1 MLKHITAASIFLL
14 VALLMSAPT
23 AVMAEMGDE
32 LGTSIAHDHPLMAP
46 DEDFWGEEVIE
57 GMVNSG
63 ASYSPYQGAGNQVP
77 PEQAADIR
85 RALGLAMAPHKA
97 RDVCCAALLASGEGV
112 CNVMQNDPCRI
123 DRGASAGQFTG
134 SR

>member
-1 MLKHITAASIFLL
+1 MLKHTHAAIVLGATAFLL
-14 VALLMSAPT
+14 FAPALVVAEL
-23 AVMAEMGDE
+23 GDE
-32 LGTSIAHDHPLMAP
+32 INVGMAHDHPLLAP

-63 ASYSPYQGAGNQVP
+63 ASYSPYGGAGNQVP

-97 RDVCCAALLASGEGV
+97 RDICCAALLASGEGV
-112 CNVMQNDPCRI
+112 CNVQQNDECRI
-123 DRGASAGQFTG
+123 DRSASQGTFTG